1 MCYPVMA
8 QVEPWPEIRKEDKQT
23 NSPTV
28 TAGAPVEFLFCEEII
43 EQSISG
49 VVRKIYVRAKIFDE
63 RGIGYLTSLRVA
75 YASSYKLVQFE
86 ARVAQPDGSVLMLPR
101 TEVIS
106 TTVERDQQSKT
117 RSESFA
123 LPNLKVGSI
132 VDYRYTL
139 TADGTLRD
147 WRLVLQREAPARE
160 ITFRFKGD
168 RQGDALK
175 VMRLGVRDYESFRE
189 KGYTVVRIRNVEP
202 IPDEPHLPPP
212 WNHVPSLLLYYENE
226 SAITPDKYWDRF
238 GKNFHWFFDG
248 VESND
253 EIRRVGQQI
262 VAGAQ
267 TEDEKINRI
276 LVFCRTKIKNLSFD
290 PELDPQKLRRAIDEN
305 ADPTE
310 VLRKGEGTDHCIDK
324 LFASFAEAVGLE
336 VRLVFSGDRRTF
348 FFMKSFPRASLVR
361 YMGLAVRSDSG
372 WHLCNPGMI
381 FVPNGRLH
389 WYSEGQDAMLIG
401 RNDFVW
407 SKLPLSSPAFN
418 RTQRKARL
426 TLGADG
432 GVEGHVTMFLYGQIA
447 EKFRSENYR
456 RKPDELRTYVRDAFI
471 PKQDERTLSDV
482 VVRNMDSQTEPV
494 QIEYSVKVSGYGQV
508 LGKRL
513 IFEPD
518 FFSHEEHPRFEASS
532 RKSPVYFELLASDLD
547 EIEFDVPKGFEM
559 EALPRD
565 QHVNDDPGIA
575 RLVSKSAYDPG
586 RNTVK
591 FERLLTNGENG
602 QLLYSAS
609 EYPRIKRVYDAVAIA
624 TKTVISL
631 RKQ

>member
-1 MCYPVMA
+1 MEPV
-8 QVEPWPEIRKEDKQT
+8 
-23 NSPTV
+23 
-28 TAGAPVEFLFCEEII
+28 
-43 EQSISG
+43 
-49 VVRKIYVRAKIFDE
+49 
-63 RGIGYLTSLRVA
+63 
-75 YASSYKLVQFE
+75 
-86 ARVAQPDGSVLMLPR
+86 
-101 TEVIS
+101 
-106 TTVERDQQSKT
+106 
-117 RSESFA
+117 
-123 LPNLKVGSI
+123 
-132 VDYRYTL
+132 
-139 TADGTLRD
+139 
-147 WRLVLQREAPARE
+147 
-160 ITFRFKGD
+160 
-168 RQGDALK
+168 
-175 VMRLGVRDYESFRE
+175 
-189 KGYTVVRIRNVEP
+189 
-202 IPDEPHLPPP
+202 PDEPHLPPP

-253 EIRRVGQQI
+253 EIRRVAQQI

-310 VLRKGEGTDHCIDK
+310 VLRKSEGTDHCIDK

-482 VVRNMDSQTEPV
+482 VVRNNLMYD
-494 QIEYSVKVSGYGQV
+494 VSRSYMTGTNA
-508 LGKRL
+508 
-513 IFEPD
+513 
-518 FFSHEEHPRFEASS
+518 ASGWMAVIGGG
-532 RKSPVYFELLASDLD
+532 PAD
-547 EIEFDVPKGFEM
+547 ITFD
-559 EALPRD
+559 
-565 QHVNDDPGIA
+565 H
-575 RLVSKSAYDPG
+575 
-586 RNTVK
+586 NTVDNNGTSFIQLYGGYAPTGIK
-591 FERLLTNGENG
+591 IAGFVLKNNLLRDNKYGLMGDNTTEGNPTLAMYTTNPYVHANAIAGASASVYPTDNDYPTLTQWLADFVSVSSADYRLLSSSLSNNAATDGKDIGVDFSALNGAMAGSSAPPPPTSSGTTTPYSGTPVSLPGTVQFENYDVGG
-602 QLLYSAS
+602 QGNAY
-609 EYPRIKRVYDAVAIA
+609 YDTTSGNTGGAYRGNNVDIQATSDTGGGYNIGWVKAGEWLKYTVKIA
-624 TKTVISL
+624 TAGTYSIDVRLSQRASGGSFHIEVDGVDKTGPIAVPNTGSWDIWKTITKTSVTL
-631 RKQ
+631 SGTRR